1 MERDPDKA
9 EEKVSISL
17 GSSVDLEPVSAVG
30 SAFPPGLQRGIDLC
44 LVCP

>member
-17 GSSVDLEPVSAVG
+17 GPSVDLEPVNVVG